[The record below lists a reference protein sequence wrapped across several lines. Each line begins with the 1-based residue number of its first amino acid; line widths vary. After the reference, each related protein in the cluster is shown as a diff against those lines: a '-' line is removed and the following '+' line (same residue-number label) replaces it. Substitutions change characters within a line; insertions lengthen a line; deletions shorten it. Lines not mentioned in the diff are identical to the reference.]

1 MLALETLVDIT
12 DSMVQWQRECA
23 EGKPEATV
31 RPTPYFELGLL
42 ARPIKLCP
50 SSP

>member
-23 EGKPEATV
+23 EGKLDKPEATV
-31 RPTPYFELGLL
+31 RPKPLLGARL
-42 ARPIKLCP
+42 A
-50 SSP
+50 SSH